1 MKKIFIFSYYFF
13 PVTDDS
19 DEPTGLTRHLP
30 RRLLAVH
37 AEQRKRKRA
46 AVGNRAV
53 RLENDSDTEDEDEQ
67 RPVRPPR
74 TQWTPQ
80 DPGLVGVNT
89 PEFIK
94 PVMSDENREKL
105 EDLSTAY
112 DYYKLFQSDAFANE
126 VVFQSRLYAVHKGLI
141 CNLPHISRDT
151 YRCMEAVLLH
161 SGYHSVPRRKMLWEL
176 KQDCHNNLVADNI
189 RRDTMDAML
198 QCLHFRDN
206 AKIYDDGYFKVRPIF
221 ANLNKAGHWFVDEGQ
236 FSVDEVMI
244 PYFGR
249 HSSKQYIHGK
259 PIRYGY
265 KVWSICTSG
274 GSGVWFEPYCGRDT
288 RVEDMGLGHGP
299 NVVLQLVEK
308 ASLLPGSELFFDN
321 LFTSFPLLDNLS
333 ARNIAGTGTVRQNR

>member
-1 MKKIFIFSYYFF
+1 M
-13 PVTDDS
+13 
-19 DEPTGLTRHLP
+19 
-30 RRLLAVH
+30 
-37 AEQRKRKRA
+37 
-46 AVGNRAV
+46 

-161 SGYHSVPRRKMLWEL
+161 SGYHSVPRR
-176 KQDCHNNLVADNI
+176 H
-189 RRDTMDAML
+189 
-198 QCLHFRDN
+198 
-206 AKIYDDGYFKVRPIF
+206 
-221 ANLNKAGHWFVDEGQ
+221 
-236 FSVDEVMI
+236 
-244 PYFGR
+244 
-249 HSSKQYIHGK
+249 
-259 PIRYGY
+259 
-265 KVWSICTSG
+265 
-274 GSGVWFEPYCGRDT
+274 
-288 RVEDMGLGHGP
+288 
-299 NVVLQLVEK
+299 
-308 ASLLPGSELFFDN
+308 
-321 LFTSFPLLDNLS
+321 LS
-333 ARNIAGTGTVRQNR
+333 

>member
-1 MKKIFIFSYYFF
+1 M
-13 PVTDDS
+13 
-19 DEPTGLTRHLP
+19 TRHLP

-112 DYYKLFQSDAFANE
+112 DYYKLFQSDGFANE
-126 VVFQSRLYAVHKGLI
+126 VVFQSRLYAVQKGLE

-161 SGYHSVPRRKMLWEL
+161 SGYHSVPRRKRLARWKKCPL
-176 KQDCHNNLVADNI
+176 K
-189 RRDTMDAML
+189 
-198 QCLHFRDN
+198 
-206 AKIYDDGYFKVRPIF
+206 
-221 ANLNKAGHWFVDEGQ
+221 
-236 FSVDEVMI
+236 
-244 PYFGR
+244 
-249 HSSKQYIHGK
+249 
-259 PIRYGY
+259 
-265 KVWSICTSG
+265 
-274 GSGVWFEPYCGRDT
+274 
-288 RVEDMGLGHGP
+288 
-299 NVVLQLVEK
+299 
-308 ASLLPGSELFFDN
+308 
-321 LFTSFPLLDNLS
+321 LDP
-333 ARNIAGTGTVRQNR
+333 

>member
-1 MKKIFIFSYYFF
+1 
-13 PVTDDS
+13 
-19 DEPTGLTRHLP
+19 
-30 RRLLAVH
+30 
-37 AEQRKRKRA
+37 
-46 AVGNRAV
+46 V

-67 RPVRPPR
+67 RPVRPSR

-126 VVFQSRLYAVHKGLI
+126 VVFQSRLYAVHKGLE

-206 AKIYDDGYFKVRPIF
+206 AKIDDDGYFKVRPIF

-288 RVEDMGLGHGP
+288 RVEDMGLGQGP